1 MSKNDGESTFPINEK
16 EVMDYYGYSGSF
28 GRLKIKLKFL
38 RNWILHS
45 LAYSSP
51 LSEFSINMQK
61 SRGVKIGRNC
71 HFNPYVLIDLIYP
84 KMVEIGDNVTLG
96 SHSMIFAHSNPSA
109 NLFLKQGEYPRK
121 ISKVIIKTGAVINPG
136 VIIIAGVTIGENSI
150 ISPRS
155 VVTQDIPDYCV
166 AVGKSCKSSKK
177 NKSLRDEMN
186 ILGIDFEE
194 WFHPE
199 LIQDHIQKEQKI
211 PKVINGIEK
220 ILELLRKKET
230 SATFFV
236 VGEILEMKP
245 ELIDD
250 ILNNGHE
257 IGFHTMKHTRI
268 DKIGFEDEF

>member
-61 SRGVKIGRNC
+61 LRGVKIGRNC

-166 AVGKSCKSSKK
+166 AVGNPARVVKK
-177 NKSLRDEMN
+177 
-186 ILGIDFEE
+186 
-194 WFHPE
+194 
-199 LIQDHIQKEQKI
+199 
-211 PKVINGIEK
+211 IN
-220 ILELLRKKET
+220 
-230 SATFFV
+230 
-236 VGEILEMKP
+236 
-245 ELIDD
+245 
-250 ILNNGHE
+250 H
-257 IGFHTMKHTRI
+257 
-268 DKIGFEDEF
+268 